1 MPRAPANP
9 ATEQLP
15 QHVPAVDAATER
27 RAQNLQQNVATE
39 RQAQDG
45 VSYTYQEFVQ
55 WYGTAA
61 DEQWAAAA
69 ADPQLNESAALA
81 TEQPLEPRLYVDY
94 NDVLNSGSIEEMS
107 QFVIRLD
114 QLHVSLHLLSRRRGK
129 SGMEQTLSELDDAE
143 VLDLFDT
150 ITFTAFRTAKE
161 REASAT
167 ERASRL
173 SSAAENAPLGST
185 HHDFPGRHLVMDYT
199 SFYGGKDEYI
209 HLHDN
214 GALTLFVDDKYDT
227 IKAVR
232 QLVPHVQGYE
242 FRRHCFFSPIAACS
256 HVRNLSQLFA
266 AISAMLQSMPQQ

>member
-9 ATEQLP
+9 STEQPP

-27 RAQNLQQNVATE
+27 RAQNLPQNVATE

-69 ADPQLNESAALA
+69 ADPQLNEAAALA

-94 NDVLNSGSIEEMS
+94 NGVLNSGSIEEMCR
-107 QFVIRLD
+107 FVTAID
-114 QLHVSLHLLSRRRGK
+114 HLHVSLHLLSYRKRE
-129 SGMEQTLSELDDAE
+129 SGMEQTLSELDDAG

-167 ERASRL
+167 ERASRR
-173 SSAAENAPLGST
+173 SSATENAPLGST
-185 HHDFPGRHLVMDYT
+185 HHDFSGRHHVRNYT
-199 SFYGGKDEYI
+199 SSYGGKDEYI
-209 HLHDN
+209 QFHDN
-214 GALTLFVDDKYDT
+214 GVLTLFVDDKYDT
-227 IKAVR
+227 IAAVW

-242 FRRHCFFSPIAACS
+242 FRRRRFFSPIAACS
-256 HVRNLSQLFA
+256 HVRNLSQLSA
-266 AISAMLQSMPQQ
+266 AISAMLQRMPQQ